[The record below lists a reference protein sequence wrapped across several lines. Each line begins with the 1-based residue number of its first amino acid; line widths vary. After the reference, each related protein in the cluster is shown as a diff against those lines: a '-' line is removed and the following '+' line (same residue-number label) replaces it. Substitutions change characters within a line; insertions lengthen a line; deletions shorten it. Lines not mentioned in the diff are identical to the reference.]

1 MTDAGSTKDPGLP
14 YITPADPGGARRPL
28 WYRLAGYAEPLRP
41 LFGWAVAHELFL
53 LRVGFV
59 LLAVF
64 GGLVSALA
72 GRWVGSALGDRR
84 VRRRLGDGG
93 HSV

>member
-1 MTDAGSTKDPGLP
+1 MAGTEGAKEPVLP
-14 YITPADPGGARRPL
+14 YIIPAEAGGARRPL

-41 LFGWAVAHELFL
+41 LFGWAAAHELLL

-64 GGLVSALA
+64 GGLVSALV
-72 GRWVGSALGDRR
+72 GGWIGSALGDRR
-84 VRRRLGDGG
+84 LRRPGDGG
-93 HSV
+93 RSV